1 MPKLTTTAASRRRLA
16 PQLSLVDLAGPEL
29 NSGPGLNLP
38 QRATLTQSVAPL
50 STPPHAKAVVL
61 SSAPLT
67 PEQIAPLIT
76 SEQLQLVASGL
87 EALSQP
93 LLKYLDPE
101 EHYQVVRH
109 TSVDQDYQHL
119 TLALKSSTP
128 DSDWGPRPSAVTRT
142 TSASSHS
149 AQPRSEDSALER
161 GRVSPNEDGVLVS
174 TDQLLTAADAPALV
188 LPQAQPQTCCSFFSG
203 TPKAA
208 EHAPAGRQA
217 HD

>member
-38 QRATLTQSVAPL
+38 QRAAALTQSVAPL
-50 STPPHAKAVVL
+50 STPPRAEAI
-61 SSAPLT
+61 SRAPLA

-119 TLALKSSTP
+119 TLALKSSIP
-128 DSDWGPRPSAVTRT
+128 DSDWGPSAATRS
-142 TSASSHS
+142 TSAPS
-149 AQPRSEDSALER
+149 RSDSNAR
-161 GRVSPNEDGVLVS
+161 ARASVSPNEDGGLVR
-174 TDQLLTAADAPALV
+174 TDQLERLKRSGAR
-188 LPQAQPQTCCSFFSG
+188 QRQP
-203 TPKAA
+203 
-208 EHAPAGRQA
+208 
-217 HD
+217 

>member
-29 NSGPGLNLP
+29 NSSPGLNLP

-50 STPPHAKAVVL
+50 TTPPRAEAI
-61 SSAPLT
+61 SRAPLA

-109 TSVDQDYQHL
+109 TSVDQDYR
-119 TLALKSSTP
+119 TIST
-128 DSDWGPRPSAVTRT
+128 
-142 TSASSHS
+142 
-149 AQPRSEDSALER
+149 
-161 GRVSPNEDGVLVS
+161 
-174 TDQLLTAADAPALV
+174 
-188 LPQAQPQTCCSFFSG
+188 
-203 TPKAA
+203 
-208 EHAPAGRQA
+208 
-217 HD
+217 